1 MEAEAVVDE
10 DEDEIADVAV
20 DANNVDDNDCNS
32 VVMGAIV
39 SFNDNDND
47 DDDNNESDVKTSN

>member
-1 MEAEAVVDE
+1 MDE
-10 DEDEIADVAV
+10 DEDEIADVTV